1 MRKLPAAAIVS
12 AALHA
17 VVLAWVAYA
26 ASGGRAASP
35 RIARATLPPAGG
47 APAAAAPDDTV
58 TAIVLLDDHTP
69 VAARAAR
76 ATPAAP
82 ATSAHAIPG
91 RSRAA
96 AAIATRP
103 GGTTAGPPAGPGG
116 EVPAGRGHSSLM
128 DMRGG
133 GPEIHAGL
141 SQDFVTSF
149 LDHSKPA
156 ELPPPSTGELH
167 PSGHGTFES
176 HHRTFDA
183 HVNADGTVKLHD
195 TPDVDVHV
203 GCLLAGCKMALD
215 DALMRKYGIDPYA
228 RAKLQWLDE
237 TREERAAIGLAHR
250 KDVLAH
256 ATQYMQQNLAWLWSK
271 ATDPADR
278 RQALFEM
285 WDEIAE
291 TGDADLVRAGAA
303 ARAYLVGFIR
313 AHLPAG
319 SPDAFTPDELA
330 RLNAHRTSHAVFA
343 PYE

>member
-12 AALHA
+12 AALHGLA
-17 VVLAWVAYA
+17 IAWVVHA
-26 ASGGRAASP
+26 AEPGRAASP
-35 RIARATLPPAGG
+35 RILHPSLPPAGR
-47 APAAAAPDDTV
+47 APAAVAADDPV

-76 ATPAAP
+76 ATPARSAAP
-82 ATSAHAIPG
+82 AHAIPG
-91 RSRAA
+91 RSPAA

-103 GGTTAGPPAGPGG
+103 GGTTGGPGE
-116 EVPAGRGHSSLM
+116 EVPAGQGHSPLM
-128 DMRGG
+128 TMRGGG
-133 GPEIHAGL
+133 GPEIRAGL
-141 SQDFVTSF
+141 SQGFVTSF
-149 LDHSKPA
+149 LDHGTPA
-156 ELPPPSTGELH
+156 ELPPPATGELH

-176 HHRTFDA
+176 HHPTFDA
-183 HVNADGTVKLHD
+183 HVHADGTVDLHD
-195 TPDVDVHV
+195 TADVDVHV
-203 GCLLAGCKMALD
+203 GCLLVGCKMALD

-256 ATQYMQQNLAWLWSK
+256 ASQYMQQNLAWLWARAK
-271 ATDPADR
+271 DPADR

-291 TGDADLVRAGAA
+291 TGDPDLVRAGAA

-319 SPDAFTPDELA
+319 SPDAYTPDELA

>member
-12 AALHA
+12 AALHGVA
-17 VVLAWVAYA
+17 LAWVVHGA
-26 ASGGRAASP
+26 APRLASSP
-35 RIARATLPPAGG
+35 RIARPTLPPAAG
-47 APAAAAPDDTV
+47 APAAPDDTV

-76 ATPAAP
+76 TTP
-82 ATSAHAIPG
+82 ATSEAPAHAISG
-91 RSRAA
+91 RSPA

-103 GGTTAGPPAGPGG
+103 GGTSGGPGEEVPAGPG
-116 EVPAGRGHSSLM
+116 HSPLM
-128 DMRGG
+128 TMRGG
-133 GPEIHAGL
+133 GGPAIHAGL
-141 SQDFVTSF
+141 SQEFVTSF
-149 LDHSKPA
+149 LDHGKPA
-156 ELPPPSTGELH
+156 ELPPPPTGELH

-176 HHRTFDA
+176 RHPTFTA
-183 HVNADGTVKLHD
+183 HVDADGTVKLHD
-195 TPDVDVHV
+195 APDIDIHA
-203 GCLLAGCKMALD
+203 GCLLIGCKMAFD
-215 DALMRKYGIDPYA
+215 DAIMRKYGIDPYA

-237 TREERAAIGLAHR
+237 TRDERAAIGLAHR

-256 ATQYMQQNLAWLWSK
+256 ASQYMQQNLAWLWAK
-271 ATDPADR
+271 AKDPADR

-291 TGDADLVRAGAA
+291 TGDPDLVRAGAA